1 MDAIRLENVG
11 FRRGERLILSRVTWT
26 VRAGEHW
33 ALLGANG
40 SGKTTLLK
48 LVTGYEW
55 ASEGA
60 VHVLGQDF
68 GQCSIPAL
76 RKRIGYASSALAGQM
91 MGWLSGRDSALAI
104 VLSGIEASIG
114 LYREFT
120 GAEVDRARR
129 ALAKMGVGGLADQHY
144 GLLSQG
150 EQQRILIARALVNE
164 PGLLV
169 LDEPCAGLDPA
180 AREAFLEDLGQLAQ
194 RPDSP
199 TLILVTHHIEEI
211 RPWVEKVI
219 VLKAGQ
225 VLAAGAQSQVLTARI
240 MAEAFGFECEVT
252 RQQDRYYLRGGCGAA
267 DRCA

>member
-48 LVTGYEW
+48 IVTGYEW
-55 ASEGA
+55 ASEGS
-60 VHVLGQDF
+60 VHVLGEDF

-104 VLSGIEASIG
+104 VMSGIEASIG

-120 GAEVDRARR
+120 EAEVDRAMR
-129 ALAKMGVGGLADQHY
+129 ALLKVGMDGIGDQHY

-150 EQQRILIARALVNE
+150 EQQRVLIARALVNE

-180 AREAFLEDLGQLAQ
+180 ARETFLEDLGQLA
-194 RPDSP
+194 RRADSP
-199 TLILVTHHIEEI
+199 TVILVTHHIEEI
-211 RPWVEKVI
+211 GPWIEKVA
-219 VLKAGQ
+219 VLKAGR
-225 VLAAGAQSQVLTARI
+225 VLAAGAKRDVLTTGT
-240 MAEAFGFECEVT
+240 MGEAFGFGCEVVP
-252 RQQDRYYLRGGCGAA
+252 DNGRYYLRG
-267 DRCA
+267 RK